1 LGKFLKMIE
10 QWLSGGP
17 GGTKRVKTF
26 RWLLL
31 IGLIG
36 GALMIFNS
44 FSFLSVHEV
53 DPISTSRASPQS
65 DETKPA
71 FLGGGSKEKTA
82 FSDYEHEYEAQL
94 RDILQKIVGVGAVEV
109 LVTIDSTEEVLLDK
123 NVKDTQQVTSENDHN
138 GANRHIT
145 DITRSGESVLY
156 QSSGD
161 QTPFVLK
168 YTKPKIRGIVVVANG
183 AENLTVKK
191 LLIEAIERGLDVPS
205 NRISILPRKQ
215 SQ

>member
-1 LGKFLKMIE
+1 LGNFLKVVE

-17 GGTKRVKTF
+17 DGTKKVKMF

-44 FSFLSVHEV
+44 FSFLTVPQV
-53 DPISTSRASPQS
+53 DPNASGRASPQNE
-65 DETKPA
+65 DTKTV
-71 FLGGGSKEKTA
+71 FSGGGSKGKTA
-82 FSDYEHEYEAQL
+82 FSDYEHEYEAEL
-94 RDILQKIVGVGAVEV
+94 RDILQKIVGVGDVEV
-109 LVTIDSTEEVLLDK
+109 LVTIDSTEEVQLDK

-138 GANRHIT
+138 GATRHIT
-145 DITRSGESVLY
+145 EVTRSGDSVVY

-161 QTPFVLK
+161 QNPYVLK
-168 YTKPKIRGIVVVANG
+168 YTKPKIRGVVVVANG
-183 AENLTVKK
+183 AENLIVKK
-191 LLIEAIERGLDVPS
+191 LLLEAVQRGMDVPS

-215 SQ
+215 S